1 MTTVWKKFSPEKRS
15 GKQKVLKVSGKTAE
29 TKTKKTVRCLQ
40 GIPVG
45 LDASPGSTVPQ
56 VQRPRLHRYK
66 GQGSISTEAKA
77 P

>member
-1 MTTVWKKFSPEKRS
+1 MTTAWKKFSP

-29 TKTKKTVRCLQ
+29 AKTKKTVRCLQ

-45 LDASPGSTVPQ
+45 LDASPGS
-56 VQRPRLHRYK
+56 
-66 GQGSISTEAKA
+66 IA